1 MRSGNWWSISVPGL
15 RGVHSQ
21 ARRLDQVEDMARE
34 YVTEHQILHGVVG
47 DPNDASGC
55 GLTAWACQEPRA
67 SWRRH
72 AGHVAVTGQVRRR

>member
-1 MRSGNWWSISVPGL
+1 
-15 RGVHSQ
+15 
-21 ARRLDQVEDMARE
+21 MARE